1 MKRKKSLIVWLAVL
15 LPVAYGIYDIVQEI
29 RNSYTSC
36 YMYTYSH
43 AIGQMMGPRFDSL
56 APRAEGVRV
65 GVVDA
70 GFGGLRDDRF
80 TRNLRVADYLDLTDG
95 DTTGFFRDD
104 CDHGTRVTRNIG
116 GFSNDTLLGLACKA
130 DYYLVKSDLEHD
142 EPREDERRL
151 CRALEWL
158 ARQRVDVVNISLGY
172 TAFDDFDGYTPEM
185 LDGRTAL
192 CSRFL
197 DSLLK
202 VYPNLVVVQSAG
214 NHGNKKWRYISFPGD
229 VQEAVTV
236 GAADSEG
243 TGRSAKSGRGF
254 YPQPVKPDFAVYDS
268 PNGTSFST
276 PVVAGLCAALLGHR
290 PMERRELIRL
300 LHASGTRSATPGPET
315 GYGIPQCDT
324 LIEHLTRKRNPL

>member
-1 MKRKKSLIVWLAVL
+1 MKWKTSLIVWIAVL
-15 LPVAYGIYDIVQEI
+15 LLVTYGLHDIVQEI
-29 RNSYTSC
+29 KHSYTSG
-36 YMYTYSH
+36 YTHTYSH

-56 APRAEGVRV
+56 APRGEGIRI

-80 TRNLRVADYLDLTDG
+80 TRRLRIADYLDLTDG

-116 GFSNDTLLGLACKA
+116 GFSNDTLLGLACNA

-142 EPREDERRL
+142 EPRADEHRL
-151 CRALEWL
+151 CLALEWL
-158 ARQRVDVVNISLGY
+158 AQRQVDVINISLGY
-172 TAFDDFDGYTPEM
+172 TTFDDFDGYTPQM
-185 LDGRTAL
+185 LDGRTAR

-202 VYPNLVVVQSAG
+202 AYPHLVVVQSAG
-214 NHGNKKWRYISFPGD
+214 NEGNKKWRHIAFPGD
-229 VQEAVTV
+229 VQEAITV

-243 TGRSAKSGRGF
+243 TGRSAKSGTGY
-254 YPQPVKPDFAVYDS
+254 YPHPVKPDLAVYDS

-300 LHASGTRSATPGPET
+300 LHASGTRSATPSPET
-315 GYGIPQCDT
+315 GYGIPQCDS
-324 LIEHLTRKRNPL
+324 LLLLLTRFNPL